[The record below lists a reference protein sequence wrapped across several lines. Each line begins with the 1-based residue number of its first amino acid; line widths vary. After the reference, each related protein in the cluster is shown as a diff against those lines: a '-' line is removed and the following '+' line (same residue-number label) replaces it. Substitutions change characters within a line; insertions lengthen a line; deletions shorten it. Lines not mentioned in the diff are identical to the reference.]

1 MSTLWMTSDTHFG
14 HKNRMPEDRDFDSIE
29 EHDETLIERWN
40 KRVKRDDI
48 VIHLG
53 DVGLARDS
61 YILECVARLNGHK
74 HLITGNHDAVW
85 PGHRDSHKHQAKWMG
100 PKLFESVQAYGR
112 RRIGSA
118 NVVLSHLPY
127 FGDHTDKQRYGEWRL
142 PNMGELLFHGHV
154 HDKWLVN
161 ENQINVGVDVWKLR
175 PVMFDE
181 LVEFAKGLG
190 LL

>member
-1 MSTLWMTSDTHFG
+1 MATLWMTSDTHFG
-14 HKNRMPEDRDFDSIE
+14 HKNRMPGDRDFKDITA
-29 EHDETLIERWN
+29 HDEALIENWN

-48 VIHLG
+48 VIHFG
-53 DVGLARDS
+53 DVGLANDS
-61 YILECVARLNGHK
+61 YILGCVARLKGHK

-85 PGHRDSHKHQAKWMG
+85 PGHRDAHKHQRRWMEH
-100 PKLFESVQAYGR
+100 FESVQAYGTR
-112 RRIGSA
+112 RFGKQRI
-118 NVVLSHLPY
+118 VMSHLPY
-127 FGDHTDKQRYGEWRL
+127 FGDHTEKARYAEWRL
-142 PNMGELLFHGHV
+142 PNTGDLLLHGHV

-181 LVEFAKGLG
+181 LVEFARSLG